1 MSDLKEG
8 FTRFLQADPDRLH
21 FAAHSHHPW
30 PDVSHEAHSRA
41 WTDAAELMDDKWEH
55 IFGNV
60 VPRARRRIARLLRL
74 AGDDTIAFAPN
85 THEFAVRLFSCLE
98 PPVKILTSEAE
109 FHSFHR
115 QSRRWE
121 EAGVAVVERVPA
133 EPFESF
139 PDRFTQAARTGPHD
153 LIYLS
158 NVFFDSGYLVPTV
171 DRIVSSVSDEKTFVV
186 IDGYHSFMAL
196 PVDLSTIQE
205 RVFFIAG
212 GYKYAMS
219 GEGACFMHCPPGYG
233 ERPVDTG
240 WYASFGLLE
249 EGPRDGVPYAP
260 DGSRFSG
267 ATHDP
272 SGIYRMDAVLG
283 WLESE
288 GVGPEDIRKHA
299 LGLQELFLEKVE
311 RLPGELMPP
320 SEVGRGNFL
329 TFEFPNARS
338 YYRSLHDRRVITDYR
353 GDRLRIGF
361 GIYQDADDVERLA
374 AIVNG
379 LSTP

>member
-1 MSDLKEG
+1 MSDLKQG
-8 FTRFLQADPDRLH
+8 FSRFLQADPDRLH

-30 PDVSHEAHSRA
+30 PDVSHEAHSRTWA
-41 WTDAAELMDDKWEH
+41 DAAELMDDKWEH
-55 IFGNV
+55 IFGTV
-60 VPRARRRIARLLRL
+60 VPRARGRIARSLKL

-85 THEFAVRLFSCLE
+85 THEFVVRLFSCFE
-98 PPVKILTSEAE
+98 PPVRILTTDAE

-121 EAGVAVVERVPA
+121 EAGVAAVERVPA

-139 PDRFTQAARTGPHD
+139 ADRFTQAARTGEYD

-158 NVFFDSGYLVPTV
+158 HVFFDSGYVVPTI
-171 DRIVSSVSDEKTFVV
+171 DRIVSSVSDEKTFFV

-233 ERPVDTG
+233 ERPMNTG

-249 EGPRDGVPYAP
+249 EGPGDSVPYAR
-260 DGSRFSG
+260 DASRFSG
-267 ATHDP
+267 ATHDS
-272 SGIYRMDAVLG
+272 SGIYRMDAVLA

-288 GVGPEDIRKHA
+288 GVGPDDIRSHVA
-299 LGLQELFLEKVE
+299 ELQALFLERVE
-311 RLPGELMPP
+311 RPPGTLTPP
-320 SEVGRGNFL
+320 SELERGSFL
-329 TFEFPNARS
+329 TFQSPNARH

-361 GIYQDADDVERLA
+361 GIYQSPEDVESLA
-374 AIVNG
+374 RIVDE
-379 LSTP
+379 LATS

>member
-8 FTRFLQADPDRLH
+8 FSRFLQAVPDRLH

-30 PDVSHEAHSRA
+30 PDVSHEAHIRA

-55 IFGNV
+55 IFGTV
-60 VPRARRRIARLLRL
+60 VPRARGRIARLLRL
-74 AGDDTIAFAPN
+74 AGDDTIVFAPN
-85 THEFAVRLFSCLE
+85 THEFVVRLFSFFE
-98 PPVKILTSEAE
+98 PPVRILTTDAE
-109 FHSFHR
+109 FHSLHR
-115 QSRRWE
+115 QTRRWE
-121 EAGVAVVERVPA
+121 EAGLAVVERVPA

-139 PDRFTQAARTGPHD
+139 PDRFTRVARTGTYD

-158 NVFFDSGYLVPTV
+158 HVFFDSGYVVPAIDRLVSA
-171 DRIVSSVSDEKTFVV
+171 VSEERTFFV

-233 ERPVDTG
+233 ERPVNTG
-240 WYASFGLLE
+240 WYAGFGLLE
-249 EGPRDGVPYAP
+249 EGPGDGVPYAR
-260 DGSRFSG
+260 DATRFAG

-272 SGIYRMDAVLG
+272 SGVYRMDAVLG
-283 WLESE
+283 WLETE
-288 GVGPEDIRKHA
+288 GIGPDDIHSHA
-299 LGLQELFLEKVE
+299 VELQELFLDRVE
-311 RLPGELMPP
+311 RPLGTLMPP
-320 SEVGRGNFL
+320 SGLGRGNFL
-329 TFEFPNARS
+329 TFQSPNARHHH
-338 YYRSLHDRRVITDYR
+338 RSLHDRRVITDYR

-361 GIYQDADDVERLA
+361 GIYQSADDVVKLA
-374 AIVNG
+374 AIVNE
-379 LSTP
+379 LAAS